1 MKAFFSTLRFV
12 EIVCLKLLHLK
23 MTPFGLPSHNSL
35 ELGALHRARSCSS
48 IRATLAF
55 FFTLKNK
62 RFVCL
67 TFFQNH

>member
-12 EIVCLKLLHLK
+12 EILCLTLLHLK

-48 IRATLAF
+48 IRATLSF
-55 FFTLKNK
+55 WLFSSLLKI
-62 RFVCL
+62 RDL
-67 TFFQNH
+67 YA